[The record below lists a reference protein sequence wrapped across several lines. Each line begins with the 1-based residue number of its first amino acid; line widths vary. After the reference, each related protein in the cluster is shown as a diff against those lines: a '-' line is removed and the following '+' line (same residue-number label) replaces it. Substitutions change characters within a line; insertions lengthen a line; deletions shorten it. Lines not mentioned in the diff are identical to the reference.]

1 MEARQTLTGG
11 FVRKR
16 ERMALAIFAALALAG
31 AGAVITKDLGGTGGS
46 AQPVVH
52 PAPGTVL
59 RQDNPVQPVVH
70 PAPGTTTD
78 IHRPFV
84 VEQPPYSSPAA
95 SQQCVWAGTPPNRAC

>member
-52 PAPGTVL
+52 PAPGT
-59 RQDNPVQPVVH
+59 
-70 PAPGTTTD
+70 TTD